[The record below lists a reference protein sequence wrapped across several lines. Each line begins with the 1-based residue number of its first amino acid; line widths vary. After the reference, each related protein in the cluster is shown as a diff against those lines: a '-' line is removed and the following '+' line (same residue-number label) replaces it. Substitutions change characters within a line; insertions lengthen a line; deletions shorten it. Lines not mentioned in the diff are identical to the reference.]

1 MQGSQSAAAAYILPQ
16 FLFGYQCI
24 KQHSAEET
32 SAALQTRAVSRQVN
46 KGVTG
51 DVVNDRQQCV
61 HICFDVQDLCDN
73 VLKHAK
79 DDYVDKTILTCWE
92 HKAIPKIVYTMGL
105 TDTELTWG
113 LNPFS
118 GVSLAAL
125 ALNACMLWS

>member
-1 MQGSQSAAAAYILPQ
+1 MYQTALRRRDQCCSANSSSVQAGEQGSNWR
-16 FLFGYQCI
+16 C
-24 KQHSAEET
+24 
-32 SAALQTRAVSRQVN
+32 
-46 KGVTG
+46 
-51 DVVNDRQQCV
+51 VVDDKQQCV
-61 HICFDVQDLCDN
+61 HICFDLQDLYDN
-73 VLKHAK
+73 VVKHAK

-118 GVSLAAL
+118 GVSPAAL